1 MGKGREWDYAFRI
14 KGVTP
19 RSIPMARMA
28 EYMKEFAGLL
38 GDEGR
43 PVFAGMV
50 GGSVVLR
57 ARETL
62 SIPAKII
69 TGRLRAARVDRSA
82 PGGSNYAR
90 LNDMLAND
98 GAEGIVID
106 REQHEIIELPGRS
119 EVAVF
124 LAEPPPQIVSDVGT
138 LDGVVVS
145 IGGRDDTMHLQLQ
158 DFDGKVRLI
167 TVRSVE
173 LARRLAPH
181 FRGDAIRV
189 HVMAPGG
196 ECLPAAG
203 SRNRST
209 RIASRS
215 STSVQPSRS
224 SRSWP
229 RSRAMDGPRST
240 TRTRNGALFGV
251 TIDSRHRCKRAHRVV
266 RDEAGRRCRSS
277 GSAVRYGFQS
287 GWSDHRPNSLNHLAA
302 AIIAFRKVPLQVNI
316 IYG

>member
-1 MGKGREWDYAFRI
+1 MTMGKGREWDYAFRI

-189 HVMAPGG
+189 
-196 ECLPAAG
+196 
-203 SRNRST
+203 
-209 RIASRS
+209 
-215 STSVQPSRS
+215 
-224 SRSWP
+224 
-229 RSRAMDGPRST
+229 
-240 TRTRNGALFGV
+240 
-251 TIDSRHRCKRAHRVV
+251 
-266 RDEAGRRCRSS
+266 
-277 GSAVRYGFQS
+277 
-287 GWSDHRPNSLNHLAA
+287 
-302 AIIAFRKVPLQVNI
+302 
-316 IYG
+316 